1 MTKTN
6 PDRKRLLPFCCTTRH
21 PPGQWKNLGKC
32 HALLDLSDGQGR
44 VETLGAGTAAV
55 EDGVASVQAHAVV
68 EAVHA
73 LCGLLVTR
81 VGDPAVRLHEH
92 GGAEVLLAVPP
103 V

>member
-1 MTKTN
+1 LKV
-6 PDRKRLLPFCCTTRH
+6 LAILSE
-21 PPGQWKNLGKC
+21 G
-32 HALLDLSDGQGR
+32 HALLDLGDGESR
-44 VETLGAGTAAV
+44 VKALGAGPAAV
-55 EDGVASVQAHAVV
+55 QDSVATVQAHAVV

-92 GGAEVLLAVPP
+92 GRAEVLLAVPP